1 LLARKKN
8 ASPRQIRSSKRYKI
22 GITEAH
28 CKETIIEFARYL
40 IAAGATIVFGGYFG
54 SDSIGE
60 WLLRILEV
68 YGHSE
73 GPQALRMNAVF
84 PFPIGLKLRSE
95 QKELLSRLLH
105 YRVVPPPDD
114 ICLETQAGQG
124 LPSDP
129 SSFESKLVWTRCLT
143 VARIQIAKDVDAIV
157 VTGGKETGFMGR
169 YLELKQVFFIGDGK
183 TIANADRKFFVLNGA
198 TRFNT
203 FKGRIEIYL
212 RPWISKVTGSVNSAE
227 RVIVVLVCVSDV
239 EPRTSTSTST
249 GEK

>member
-22 GITEAH
+22 GLTEAH

-95 QKELLSRLLH
+95 QK
-105 YRVVPPPDD
+105 
-114 ICLETQAGQG
+114 
-124 LPSDP
+124 DP